1 MKLNPECV
9 RDTLIYL
16 EDNLV
21 MCEYFSIKGI
31 SFKTI
36 INELSQD
43 NKYSEEDVAYT
54 LTQLMSA
61 GYITGYKNYNWKDRK
76 LSGHVDDISWSGHNF
91 INTVRPETI
100 WNATKK
106 SAKKMGVASIH
117 GIMSLASTI
126 FNAIINDP
134 EYISAIINNIP
145 K

>member
-61 GYITGYKNYNWKDRK
+61 GYITGYKNY
-76 LSGHVDDISWSGHNF
+76 
-91 INTVRPETI
+91 
-100 WNATKK
+100 
-106 SAKKMGVASIH
+106 KMGVASIH

>member
-61 GYITGYKNYNWKDRK
+61 GYITGYKNYNGKDRK

-91 INTVRPETI
+91 INMECNEKICEENGGCVYS
-100 WNATKK
+100 WNYVTRQYN
-106 SAKKMGVASIH
+106 
-117 GIMSLASTI
+117 
-126 FNAIINDP
+126 F
-134 EYISAIINNIP
+134 
-145 K
+145 

>member
-1 MKLNPECV
+1 
-9 RDTLIYL
+9 
-16 EDNLV
+16 
-21 MCEYFSIKGI
+21 
-31 SFKTI
+31 
-36 INELSQD
+36 
-43 NKYSEEDVAYT
+43 
-54 LTQLMSA
+54 MSA
-61 GYITGYKNYNWKDRK
+61 GYITGYKNYNGKDRK
-76 LSGHVDDISWSGHNF
+76 LSGHVDDISWNGHNF

>member
-61 GYITGYKNYNWKDRK
+61 GYITGYKNYNGKDRK

-91 INTVRPETI
+91 IRLDQRQYGMQRKNLRRKWGLRLFMELCHSPVQFL
-100 WNATKK
+100 
-106 SAKKMGVASIH
+106 MQ
-117 GIMSLASTI
+117 
-126 FNAIINDP
+126 
-134 EYISAIINNIP
+134 
-145 K
+145 